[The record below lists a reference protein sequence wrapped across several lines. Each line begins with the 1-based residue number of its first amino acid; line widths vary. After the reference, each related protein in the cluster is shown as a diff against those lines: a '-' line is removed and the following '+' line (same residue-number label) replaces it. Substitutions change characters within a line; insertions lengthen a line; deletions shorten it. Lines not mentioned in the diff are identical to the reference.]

1 VSGRT
6 DHRAG
11 GPGPGASRPL
21 WSCQRWCRAGRA
33 LPEGLSP
40 TRGCR
45 WRRAAPD
52 RPGSRGARRALP
64 QGREDRSAARTAAPL
79 TPAGPGWHPPGQDGS
94 GGRSRGAG
102 APASPRRRRGR
113 RSPPGPPWWARAGL
127 PAAWWQGGL
136 AWWEAVAD
144 DGWVTT
150 PSRSDRH
157 AVRLARLRT
166 ARLMVVG
173 GVVLGLAAGLSLAL
187 FSDAGPLR
195 VAGVLVLALNGVML
209 LALPAMLRTQPTDW
223 RQRRRR
229 EPPWP

>member
-1 VSGRT
+1 VVPARPARIGGQVAGCTGSP
-6 DHRAG
+6 RA
-11 GPGPGASRPL
+11 
-21 WSCQRWCRAGRA
+21 
-33 LPEGLSP
+33 
-40 TRGCR
+40 
-45 WRRAAPD
+45 RAA
-52 RPGSRGARRALP
+52 GA
-64 QGREDRSAARTAAPL
+64 AA
-79 TPAGPGWHPPGQDGS
+79 DS
-94 GGRSRGAG
+94 
-102 APASPRRRRGR
+102 
-113 RSPPGPPWWARAGL
+113 PGPPWWARAEL
-127 PAAWWQGGL
+127 SAVWWQGGL

-209 LALPAMLRTQPTDW
+209 LALPAMLRTQPTDR

-229 EPPWP
+229 EPPSP